1 MYINEIKTKEIL
13 IHFNKKTDRNSIPGI
28 TVNGKTIER
37 VETFKLLGVI
47 ISSDLSWD
55 AHVIY
60 MLNKVGKRMFCI
72 HYLARAGISEADIVH
87 VYCSIIRSVLEY
99 ACPVWHPGLTKAQS
113 KEIERVQKRCLR
125 VIYPSLTYSEAL
137 NISGLETL
145 TARRDD
151 ITCKLFCELKD
162 EGHVLHSLLPKRELK
177 SIAIRNSYPY
187 IIPITKVTRY
197 VRGFIPYCI
206 SKRF

>member
-1 MYINEIKTKEIL
+1 MHLIIIIIIVKVCPVTINELKRQHLT
-13 IHFNKKTDRNSIPGI
+13 
-28 TVNGKTIER
+28 
-37 VETFKLLGVI
+37 
-47 ISSDLSWD
+47 
-55 AHVIY
+55 Y

-87 VYCSIIRSVLEY
+87 VYCSIIHSVLEY
-99 ACPVWHPGLTKAQS
+99 ACPVWHPVLTKVQS

-125 VIYPSLTYSEAL
+125 VIYPSFNYSEAL

-151 ITCKLFCELKD
+151 ITCKLFCEIKD

-177 SIAIRNSYPY
+177 SNYHSEFLPLHNSYHQGNH
-187 IIPITKVTRY
+187 IR
-197 VRGFIPYCI
+197 
-206 SKRF
+206 S